1 MLSKPKPKP
10 NTQLIPNSYLF
21 EMTTT
26 DQLLLTWC
34 IRLVV
39 CIISVLATGREI
51 RKLICLF
58 IELTTNIMIAITFS
72 FANNQTV
79 ALIKHLNSFRF
90 PYKRPHKHAPTQ
102 VKSTGS
108 DTARAQRNGPHL
120 RGNKRQRLRVSGD
133 SGRDPADKH
142 WHKQEVSPIQS
153 QQSRRQTSKQFKQGL
168 HPQKATVDHGPNI
181 ARLPECMFS
190 HSPSSAS
197 SSASSSFSSGQIYT
211 SSSICSQSPS
221 LTSTHSVAFN
231 QMIDSFLNRFKTTPT
246 TTATKKSKKSSKSLS
261 TSSTSSSQSS
271 LSVDSSLNS
280 NSKASESAN
289 KATRL
294 SVRVSNLTLEDLKL
308 RQRMLCHQQQQQQ
321 QLQQSIVQYSW
332 QTLQL
337 MNNMNR
343 NSCLVL
349 GHCTSPVQV

>member
-1 MLSKPKPKP
+1 MPQHKSSPQAQTPLEPKEMDHIYEEISDADSVYLEIADEIQRISIDTNKKSVRF
-10 NTQLIPNSYLF
+10 NRSNHGAKQANS
-21 EMTTT
+21 
-26 DQLLLTWC
+26 
-34 IRLVV
+34 
-39 CIISVLATGREI
+39 
-51 RKLICLF
+51 
-58 IELTTNIMIAITFS
+58 
-72 FANNQTV
+72 
-79 ALIKHLNSFRF
+79 LNR
-90 PYKRPHKHAPTQ
+90 
-102 VKSTGS
+102 GS
-108 DTARAQRNGPHL
+108 IL
-120 RGNKRQRLRVSGD
+120 K
-133 SGRDPADKH
+133 
-142 WHKQEVSPIQS
+142 KQQPIQISPGS
-153 QQSRRQTSKQFKQGL
+153 Q
-168 HPQKATVDHGPNI
+168 
-181 ARLPECMFS
+181 ECMFS

-231 QMIDSFLNRFKTTPT
+231 QMIDSFLSRFKTPPT
-246 TTATKKSKKSSKSLS
+246 TTTKKSKKSSKSLS

>member
-1 MLSKPKPKP
+1 MPQHKSSPQAQTPLEPK
-10 NTQLIPNSYLF
+10 
-21 EMTTT
+21 EM
-26 DQLLLTWC
+26 DH
-34 IRLVV
+34 IYE
-39 CIISVLATGREI
+39 EI
-51 RKLICLF
+51 
-58 IELTTNIMIAITFS
+58 
-72 FANNQTV
+72 
-79 ALIKHLNSFRF
+79 
-90 PYKRPHKHAPTQ
+90 
-102 VKSTGS
+102 S
-108 DTARAQRNGPHL
+108 DTDSVYLEIADEIQRISIDTNKKSVRFNRSNHGAKQANSL
-120 RGNKRQRLRVSGD
+120 SRGSILK
-133 SGRDPADKH
+133 
-142 WHKQEVSPIQS
+142 KQQPTMVQISPGS
-153 QQSRRQTSKQFKQGL
+153 Q
-168 HPQKATVDHGPNI
+168 
-181 ARLPECMFS
+181 ECMFS

-246 TTATKKSKKSSKSLS
+246 TTTTKKSKKSSKSLS

-289 KATRL
+289 KAIRL